1 MDLVPLF
8 AGLPQQAALSPTFLA
23 GLLAM
28 FVLHATV
35 LLAVAWLLERAGA
48 LRHPGWAEF
57 AWRLALFGAFA
68 SVALR
73 LVSMLPASAPP
84 TSAVVAAAAAAST
97 ASARPAPALAHAEL
111 PASVALPAEGLS
123 TRPIASSDAPPA
135 RLAPVPSIALPVTEE
150 LVVLGLALWLLG
162 ALWAGFRL
170 LREVRALVRLRR
182 QALRSGIA
190 ASPALVATLEAQAV
204 ALRLPV
210 PRVRLLSR
218 LDGPMV
224 VPGAILLPHW
234 AEDLPP
240 AQQRAMLA
248 HELAHVQRR
257 DPRWRFL
264 QRLALVP
271 LFFHPLAWCA
281 LRRLE
286 ALAETQCDRVA
297 AGHDGARALAE
308 CLAECLARV
317 APQHAGASSVG
328 LALAMAERDGG
339 IVERVRALLE
349 RAPDASR
356 PPSRRRRWLIAGG
369 VLLALVALPGVIVVS
384 RPGLLPDL
392 FDPHPLSITFRSGDR
407 TYRVGADMPVR
418 GDTLHARIDGDVAFS
433 PDERTVLRVGRDAV
447 FELEQRHDG
456 VVRVLRMRNDA
467 GIAKRTYTVDGRP
480 HAFDADAQ
488 AWLAATIPALYRLSG
503 FDAEA
508 RAGRILAARGVP
520 GLLDEIAK
528 LDDDGVRAN
537 YLAQLFAQAA
547 PDAAQMDRAL
557 ALLRDIDGDFEK
569 HRALDAALARPGL
582 TAAQQASLLAIAG
595 GMGADFD
602 RAEWLISAAPKL
614 PFDGATAAAWS
625 QALAAIGGDFD
636 RQRTLQAVIEDGRP
650 RMQAVPLALRAL
662 QGMGGDFE
670 RRSVLETAL
679 KAGVPLAD
687 DDVLAA
693 IDAIGGDFDRR
704 EALLAFIASARPD
717 AARSRA
723 ILRHARNLG
732 SDFERG
738 QVLAALAATMP
749 ADAQLIADYRDVART
764 LPDFERGNAE
774 KALDR
779 FANL

>member
-8 AGLPQQAALSPTFLA
+8 AGLPQQVQSSPTFLA

-35 LLAVAWLLERAGA
+35 LLALAWLLERVGA

-57 AWRLALFGAFA
+57 AWRLALFGAFV
-68 SVALR
+68 SVPLR
-73 LVSMLPASAPP
+73 LASTMPVSASPTPAMV
-84 TSAVVAAAAAAST
+84 TAAAST
-97 ASARPAPALAHAEL
+97 ASTRPAPAVARAV
-111 PASVALPAEGLS
+111 PSASVALPAEGMS
-123 TRPIASSDAPPA
+123 TTSIASSDAPPT
-135 RLAPVPSIALPVTEE
+135 RLAPVPTIALPVAGDA
-150 LVVLGLALWLLG
+150 VILGLALWLLG

-170 LREVRALVRLRR
+170 LRQVRALLRLRR
-182 QALRSGIA
+182 QALCSGAA
-190 ASPALVATLEAQAV
+190 ASPALAAALAAQAA
-204 ALRLPV
+204 ALCLPV

-234 AEDLPP
+234 AEDLPA

-297 AGHDGARALAE
+297 AGRDGARALAE

-317 APQHAGASSVG
+317 ASPRTGAASVG

-356 PPSRRRRWLIAGG
+356 PPSRRRRWFIAGG

-392 FDPHPLSITFRSGDR
+392 FDPHPLSIVIRKGDE
-407 TYRVGADMPVR
+407 TYRILAGMPVA
-418 GDTLHARIDGDVAFS
+418 GDTLHARLDGDVVLS
-433 PDERTVLRVGRDAV
+433 PDERTVLRVGPGAR
-447 FELEQRHDG
+447 FEIEQRHAG
-456 VVRVLRMRNDA
+456 VARVLHMTNDA
-467 GIAKRTYTVDGRP
+467 DGPKRIYTVDGQP
-480 HAFDADAQ
+480 HPFDADAQ
-488 AWLAATIPALYRLSG
+488 AWLAEAIPAIYRLSG

-528 LDDDGVRAN
+528 LDADGARAE
-537 YLAQLFAQAA
+537 YLVQLFAQAA
-547 PDAAQMDRAL
+547 PDAAQTDRAL
-557 ALLRDIDGDFEK
+557 ALLRDIGGDYEK
-569 HRALDAALARPGL
+569 RRALAGPLARPDL
-582 TAAQQASLLAIAG
+582 SAAQQASLLAIAAG
-595 GMGADFD
+595 LGSDFD
-602 RAEWLISAAPKL
+602 RAEWLVSAVPKL
-614 PFDGATAAAWS
+614 PFEGVTAAGWS
-625 QALAAIGGDFD
+625 QALSGIGSDYD
-636 RQRTLQAVIEDGRP
+636 RQRTLQAVIEHGQP
-650 RMQAVPLALRAL
+650 RTQAVSLALRAM

-670 RRSVLETAL
+670 RRTVLQAVVQ
-679 KAGVPLAD
+679 AGVPLVD

-723 ILRHARNLG
+723 ILQRARSVG

-738 QVLAALAATMP
+738 QVLAALAAAMP

>member
-1 MDLVPLF
+1 MDLFP
-8 AGLPQQAALSPTFLA
+8 FLA

-35 LLAVAWLLERAGA
+35 LLAAAWLLERAGA

-73 LVSMLPASAPP
+73 LASMIPATGPSTPEASAASAP
-84 TSAVVAAAAAAST
+84 TVAALPAHALSHAVAPAFAALPVERAPAAADVSSET
-97 ASARPAPALAHAEL
+97 PPTRLGPAPA
-111 PASVALPAEGLS
+111 
-123 TRPIASSDAPPA
+123 
-135 RLAPVPSIALPVTEE
+135 IALPVAEE
-150 LVVLGLALWLLG
+150 VVLLGLALWLLG
-162 ALWAGFRL
+162 ASWAGLRL
-170 LREVRALVRLRR
+170 LRQVRALLRLRR
-182 QALRSGIA
+182 QALHGGTDASSG
-190 ASPALVATLEAQAV
+190 LVATLAAQA
-204 ALRLPV
+204 ATLRMPA
-210 PRVRLLSR
+210 PRVRLLPR

-224 VPGAILLPHW
+224 VPGAILLPPW

-248 HELAHVQRR
+248 HELAHVQRH

-271 LFFHPLAWCA
+271 LFFHPLAWRA

-308 CLAECLARV
+308 CLAECLARI
-317 APQHAGASSVG
+317 ASPRTGARPAG

-349 RAPDASR
+349 RAPDPGR
-356 PPSRRRRWLIAGG
+356 PPSRRRRWLVAGG
-369 VLLALVALPGVIVVS
+369 VLLALVALPGVIVIA

-392 FDPHPLSITFRSGDR
+392 FDAHPLSITFRNGDQ
-407 TYRVGADMPVR
+407 TYRVGSDMPVR
-418 GDTLHARIDGDVAFS
+418 GDTLHARLDGDVVFS
-433 PDERTVLRVGRDAV
+433 PDERSVLRVGRDAV
-447 FELEQRHDG
+447 FEIEQRHDG
-456 VVRVLRMRNDA
+456 VERVLRMRNDD
-467 GIAKRTYTVDGRP
+467 GVAKRTYTVDGKP

-520 GLLDEIAK
+520 GLLDEIAQ
-528 LDDDGVRAN
+528 LDAGGVRAT
-537 YLAQLFAQAA
+537 YLIQLLAQAT

-557 ALLRDIDGDFEK
+557 TLLRGIDGDFDK
-569 HRALDAALARPGL
+569 RRALDAALAQPGL
-582 TAAQQASLLAIAG
+582 SAAQQASLLAIAAG
-595 GMGADFD
+595 LGSDFD
-602 RAEWLISAAPKL
+602 RAEWLIAAAPKL
-614 PFDGATAAAWS
+614 PFEGETAAGWS
-625 QALAAIGGDFD
+625 QALAGIGGDYD
-636 RQRTLQAVIEDGRP
+636 RQRTLQAVIEHGRP
-650 RMQAVPLALRAL
+650 RTQAVPLALRAL
-662 QGMGGDFE
+662 QDMGGDFE
-670 RRSVLETAL
+670 RRSVLEAAM
-679 KAGVPLAD
+679 KSGQPLPDA
-687 DDVLAA
+687 DVLAA

-717 AARSRA
+717 AARS
-723 ILRHARNLG
+723 HAVLQAARRLG
-732 SDFERG
+732 GDFERG
-738 QVLAALAATMP
+738 QVLAALAAAMP

-764 LPDFERGNAE
+764 LPDSERGQAE